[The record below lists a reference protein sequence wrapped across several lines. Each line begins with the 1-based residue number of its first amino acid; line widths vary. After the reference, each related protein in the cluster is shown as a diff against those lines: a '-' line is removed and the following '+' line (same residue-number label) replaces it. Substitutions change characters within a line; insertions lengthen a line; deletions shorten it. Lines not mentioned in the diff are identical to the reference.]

1 MWFVIIIQ
9 IILIILKIMGII
21 TCSSWILIFLPMIL
35 LLVWIIFWMV
45 LAMLMAIIANKLNK

>member
-1 MWFVIIIQ
+1 MWVVIIIQ

-35 LLVWIIFWMV
+35 LLVWIIFWVV
-45 LAMLMAIIANKLNK
+45 LAMLMAIITNKLNK

>member
-1 MWFVIIIQ
+1 MWVVIIIQ

-35 LLVWIIFWMV
+35 LLVWIIFWIV
-45 LAMLMAIIANKLNK
+45 LAMLMAIITNKLNK